1 MEPDPLLPPEPLPHP
16 WPGSRARALTATC
29 WSRLLDARP
38 ESGAS
43 SVQLP
48 RLFRP
53 YGDVLGRIA

>member
-16 WPGSRARALTATC
+16 WPGTRARALTATC
-29 WSRLLDARP
+29 GSRLLDARP

-48 RLFRP
+48 RLFRL